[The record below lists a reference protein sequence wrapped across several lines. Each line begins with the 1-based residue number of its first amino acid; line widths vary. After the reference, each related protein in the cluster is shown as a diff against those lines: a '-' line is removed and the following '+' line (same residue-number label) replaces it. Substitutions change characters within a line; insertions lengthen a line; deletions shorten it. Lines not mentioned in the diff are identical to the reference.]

1 MNYFKKLPEELL
13 LALFTYLD
21 RETKLAVSKVC
32 ENWRNLI
39 HHTSWKSISR
49 LVEGDNTMKKE
60 FSTFGWIETA
70 EHEFGECRCIELH
83 LGQHPFQNASLTK
96 TYHSL
101 TLCENYEAVVF
112 QQSKLIGVE
121 ARTEEGIVTFHE
133 IDFQD
138 ASPSWRKVQQK
149 HIDFEESIS
158 TYYLRCCDKTL
169 ILMENKNEY
178 SISWKAH
185 ITLWNTETWAF
196 VCELPLE
203 ETSLEILKQKY
214 EVSEENIIVDFLS
227 IDVSSDFIV
236 TKSVHVIGDD
246 EHEKSLVS
254 FWKHDALNP
263 TDPPTFHTYILEEEW
278 IIFQHLN
285 AKYFCKRNS
294 RVLQVFAL
302 DDIKN
307 NNISKLWN
315 VPALESGFRV
325 RYSQL
330 EGGQSNRLAVI
341 TQELKVYNIEN
352 GECVISLEVEKLF
365 HCFHGEWNLS
375 LKLSGHFIKFHLG
388 KLILI
393 QPLQRRLV
401 NVTSTQGNF
410 LVEFIARNPEYR
422 YQIIIIDEKAKNQ
435 VVVGASL
442 NSEADSKFYFAYGF
456 YIGSKSLIS
465 LKKDSLNHWKVE

>member
-13 LALFTYLD
+13 LVLFTYLD
-21 RETKLAVSKVC
+21 KGTKLAVSKVC
-32 ENWRNLI
+32 EDWRNLI
-39 HHTSWKSISR
+39 HHMSWKSIAR
-49 LVEGDNTMKKE
+49 LVEGDNNMKKD
-60 FSTFGWIETA
+60 FSTFGWIEKD
-70 EHEFGECRCIELH
+70 EHEFEECRCIELH
-83 LGQHPFQNASLTK
+83 LGDHPFQNASLTK
-96 TYHSL
+96 THYDK
-101 TLCENYEAVVF
+101 TFYDCYEAVVF
-112 QQSKLIGVE
+112 EQSKFIGVE
-121 ARTEEGIVTFHE
+121 TRKEEGIVTFHE
-133 IDFQD
+133 IDFED
-138 ASPSWRKVQQK
+138 TSPSWRKVQQK
-149 HIDFEESIS
+149 DLEDYEKVGTSLS
-158 TYYLRCCDKTL
+158 WYDKTL
-169 ILMENKNEY
+169 VLLEKEKFIGFSRK
-178 SISWKAH
+178 SH

-214 EVSEENIIVDFLS
+214 EVSEEENIIVDFLS

-294 RVLQVFAL
+294 RVLKVFAL

-307 NNISKLWN
+307 NNISKSWN